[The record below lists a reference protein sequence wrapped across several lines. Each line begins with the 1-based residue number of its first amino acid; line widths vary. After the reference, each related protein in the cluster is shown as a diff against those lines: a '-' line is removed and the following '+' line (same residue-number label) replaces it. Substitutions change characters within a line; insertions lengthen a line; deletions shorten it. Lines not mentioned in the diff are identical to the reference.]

1 MGVFNLMSDE
11 QTPNLEEIKD
21 QISNYISDYLKNLNK
36 GTDIEK
42 IIEELREEES
52 ALRLAQ
58 DKYLSMF
65 DVVQKVM
72 EIRTNLNILAQHF
85 LGCLKVALECED
97 ALCAKIFIQQSFST
111 LNQMSSFYKAE
122 ASETIENEILDDLV
136 KTMKT
141 SREETKKIIA
151 SDHVEK
157 LEKIVNK
164 LAEIIAPTSARY

>member
-1 MGVFNLMSDE
+1 MSDE
-11 QTPNLEEIKD
+11 QPNLEEIKGL
-21 QISNYISDYLKNLNK
+21 IGTYIKDYLKNLDK

-42 IIEELREEES
+42 IIEDLRQEES
-52 ALRLAQ
+52 TLRLAQ

-65 DVVQKVM
+65 DIVQKVM

-111 LNQMSSFYKAE
+111 LNQMSSFYQAE
-122 ASETIENEILDDLV
+122 AGESIDHNILDDLV
-136 KTMKT
+136 NTMKT
-141 SREETKKIIA
+141 SSEETKKII
-151 SDHVEK
+151 SPEYIEN

-164 LAEIIAPTSARY
+164 LAEMVTSVSSARY